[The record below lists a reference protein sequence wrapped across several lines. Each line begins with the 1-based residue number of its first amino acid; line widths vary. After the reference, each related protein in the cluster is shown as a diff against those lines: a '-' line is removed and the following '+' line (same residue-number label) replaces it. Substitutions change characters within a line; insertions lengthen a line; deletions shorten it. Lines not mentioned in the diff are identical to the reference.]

1 MMIAISRAR
10 IMNTATV
17 DATIP
22 RAQYVREIGV
32 ISAGHALTHW
42 YPATFYLLLP
52 MIGKE
57 LGLSYTEIG
66 FILTVQHVVGAIAN
80 LPGGMVV
87 DAYGKKGY
95 LMVVSLLWVGLPYAV
110 MSIAGSY
117 WMLLVCVALVGIGN
131 NIWHPAAIPTLAY
144 RYPGR
149 KGFVL
154 SLHGM
159 GGNLGEALAPL
170 ALGALLTWFSWRTVV
185 VINVVPGIVMAAM
198 ILLLLGAFNVAKAG
212 DAGDINA
219 KAAQPWSA
227 RKYFID
233 LASLLR
239 NKTLMLIS
247 VSAMFRTFTQAGVL
261 TFLPLYLAYELGYSP
276 FLVGVCLAV
285 MQIAAFA
292 ASPVAGHLSDK
303 WGRRRVIMSSMLLTG
318 VTIIGMIVAGN
329 SIWFVIFVALV
340 GSFLYAMRAVLQ
352 AWAVESTPRHL
363 AGTGVGVQFGITAIG
378 GAIGPAVAGMV
389 ADAHGLQAAFYALA
403 AAIVLGNFLVYFVP
417 AGTPPAQ
424 DASK

>member
-1 MMIAISRAR
+1 
-10 IMNTATV
+10 MNTAAST
-17 DATIP
+17 ASAAPNIP
-22 RAQYVREIGV
+22 RAQYLKEVGL
-32 ISAGHALTHW
+32 ISAGHSLTHW

-95 LMVVSLLWVGLPYAV
+95 LMVLSLLWVGLPYAA
-110 MSIAGSY
+110 MSLTGSY

-131 NIWHPAAIPTLAY
+131 NIWHPVAIPLLAF
-144 RYPGR
+144 RFPDR

-170 ALGALLTWFSWRTVV
+170 MLGALLTWFSWRTVV

-198 ILLLLGAFNVAKAG
+198 ILITLGAFTVAKGGASVG
-212 DAGDINA
+212 ANANDINA
-219 KAAQPWSA
+219 KPAEPWSA
-227 RKYFID
+227 RKYFAD
-233 LASLLR
+233 FASLLR
-239 NKTLMLIS
+239 NKTLMMIS
-247 VSAMFRTFTQAGVL
+247 VSAMFRTLTQAGVL
-261 TFLPLYLAYELGYSP
+261 TFLPLYLAYELGYNP

-292 ASPVAGHLSDK
+292 ASPFAGHLSDK
-303 WGRRRVIMSSMLLTG
+303 WGRRRVIMSSMTLTA
-318 VTIIGMIVAGN
+318 VTIVGMIVAGN
-329 SIWFVIFVALV
+329 SIWFVVFVALV

-378 GAIGPAVAGMV
+378 GAIGPSMAGMV
-389 ADAHGLQAAFYALA
+389 ADAYGLQAAFYALA
-403 AAIVLGNFLVYFVP
+403 ATIVLGNLLVYFVP
-417 AGTPPAQ
+417 AGAPPAR
-424 DASK
+424 DAVK